1 MITVWQCVCVC
12 VCVFIS
18 PTKDKSLQ
26 LGKGWDQKGTA
37 VIVSETSVMVIVS
50 ETSVMV
56 VLVNKDM
63 TCLFLD
69 PS

>member
-1 MITVWQCVCVC
+1 MITVWQCVC

-26 LGKGWDQKGTA
+26 MGKGWDQKGTA
-37 VIVSETSVMVIVS
+37 VIVSETSVI
-50 ETSVMV
+50 V

-69 PS
+69 PG